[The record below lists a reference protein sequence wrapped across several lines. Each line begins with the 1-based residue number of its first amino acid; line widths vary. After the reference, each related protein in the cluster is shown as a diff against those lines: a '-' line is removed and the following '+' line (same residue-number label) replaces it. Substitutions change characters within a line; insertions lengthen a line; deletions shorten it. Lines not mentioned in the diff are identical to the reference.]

1 MKWVPDKTGRF
12 PERPHYEP
20 DELDSECE
28 RIVENL
34 LLSRHR
40 EIRYPISTDDL
51 ILMLEKAAQSL
62 DSYADLGGEDVW
74 GETTFLP
81 GKKPKVR
88 ISKLLS
94 EDERFEN
101 PFRTTIT
108 HEFSHIHLH
117 AFLYEMNASGRP
129 SVCRRAQ
136 NQSPTE
142 YDWMEWQAGYC
153 SGALLMPKSA
163 VHRLILELN
172 KRWGFVTEAVETG
185 TLQGQ
190 VLIAGVSAT
199 FRVSEDAARVR
210 LVKLGYSVER
220 SSRLRVP

>member
-1 MKWVPDKTGRF
+1 
-12 PERPHYEP
+12 
-20 DELDSECE
+20 
-28 RIVENL
+28 
-34 LLSRHR
+34 
-40 EIRYPISTDDL
+40 
-51 ILMLEKAAQSL
+51 MLEKVAQSL
-62 DSYADLGGEDVW
+62 DLYAELSEEDVW

-94 EDERFEN
+94 ENERFEN
-101 PFRTTIT
+101 PFRTTLT
-108 HEFSHIHLH
+108 HEFSHVHLH
-117 AFLYEMNASGRP
+117 AFLYEMKASGRP

-136 NQSPTE
+136 IQSPTE

-163 VHRLILELN
+163 VQRLIYELS
-172 KRWGFVTEAVETG
+172 KRWGFMTEAAETG

-190 VLIAGVSAT
+190 VLIAGVSET

-210 LVKLGYSVER
+210 LVKLGYFVEGA
-220 SSRLRVP
+220 SRLNVL